1 MHPIK
6 VSRTREKIL
15 RKGEKYA
22 DDLKEQMD
30 ELMDTVSNKF
40 DQTRKEVAGY
50 AEKVKGGVSDFAD
63 KTVSKAQEAEKNLKK
78 SDL

>member
-1 MHPIK
+1 
-6 VSRTREKIL
+6 
-15 RKGEKYA
+15 
-22 DDLKEQMD
+22 MD